1 MISMTTKHVLE
12 LFQKL
17 WKGYESGSMKID
29 ELTST
34 VLSRADMWG
43 FDLNTIPGFTA
54 VDSRISAKDR
64 HRWHGRGPATIVIMI
79 EFCLAEVQCGE
90 RRQAA

>member
-34 VLSRADMWG
+34 VLSRTDMWG
-43 FDLNTIPGFTA
+43 LDLNTIPGFTTA
-54 VDSRISAKDR
+54 VAGYLQNIVTEGVAAIMQQLLLRQSNSSSCRI
-64 HRWHGRGPATIVIMI
+64 
-79 EFCLAEVQCGE
+79 
-90 RRQAA
+90 